1 MHGWMRG
8 HGAANDD
15 DDEDEDEDDDND
27 DGEFK
32 LTVFDSHAG

>member
-1 MHGWMRG
+1 MREQTPG
-8 HGAANDD
+8 GRADD
-15 DDEDEDEDDDND
+15 DDDYDD